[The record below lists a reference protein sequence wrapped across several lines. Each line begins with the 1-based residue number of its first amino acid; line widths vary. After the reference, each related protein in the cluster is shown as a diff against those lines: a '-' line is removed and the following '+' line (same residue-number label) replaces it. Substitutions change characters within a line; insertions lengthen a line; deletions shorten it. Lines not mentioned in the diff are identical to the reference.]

1 MIGIIDYGM
10 GNLASVKKAFA
21 YIGAEAVITD
31 DKTVLKSCDGLALP
45 GVGAFADAMEN
56 LNQKG
61 LASLIKEAQNTPLLG
76 ICLGMQL
83 LFESSEESPG
93 VPGLGILQGTV
104 KRFSASM
111 GLKIPQ
117 MGWNKL
123 FIKEDKRLYRNIQQ
137 ECDVY
142 FIHSYYVDAADR
154 KAVAAECEY
163 GITYDA
169 SIETGSLFATQF
181 HPEKSG
187 IVGLQILRNF
197 YAEVTK

>member
-21 YIGAEAVITD
+21 YIGAEAVVTD
-31 DKTVLKSCDGLALP
+31 DKTVLKSCDGLVLP

-56 LNQKG
+56 LKNKG
-61 LASLIKEAQNTPLLG
+61 LVTLIEEAQNTPLLG

-93 VPGLGILQGTV
+93 VSGLGLLKGTV
-104 KRFSASM
+104 KRFPDST

-117 MGWNKL
+117 MGWNQL
-123 FIKEDKRLYRNIQQ
+123 LIKGQKRLYRNIQNQ
-137 ECDVY
+137 SDVY

-154 KAVAAECEY
+154 GAVAAECEY
-163 GITYDA
+163 GVRYDA

-187 IVGLQILRNF
+187 MVGLQILRNF
-197 YAEVTK
+197 YAEVIK

>member
-21 YIGAEAVITD
+21 YIGAEAIVTD
-31 DKTVLKSCDGLALP
+31 DKSDLKCCDALVLP

-56 LNQKG
+56 LKKKG
-61 LASLIKEAQNTPLLG
+61 LVSLIEEAENTPFLG

-93 VPGLGILQGTV
+93 VPGLGILKGTV
-104 KRFSASM
+104 KRFNDRA

-123 FIKEDKRLYRNIQQ
+123 FIKENKRLYRNIQQ

-154 KAVAAECEY
+154 EAVAAECEY
-163 GITYDA
+163 GIRYDA

-187 IVGLQILRNF
+187 TVGLQILRNF